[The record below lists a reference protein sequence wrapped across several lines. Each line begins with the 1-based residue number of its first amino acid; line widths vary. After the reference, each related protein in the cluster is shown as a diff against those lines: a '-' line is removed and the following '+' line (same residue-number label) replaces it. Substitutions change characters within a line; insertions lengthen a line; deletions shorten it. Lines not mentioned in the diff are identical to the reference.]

1 MFEYEHP
8 TIDRYTWVQQQP
20 TSAASHAD
28 PAGHRDKETRLATDD
43 DAYDIHWMTQAL
55 ALADD
60 AAAAG
65 EVPVGA
71 LIVRD
76 GQLLGTGY
84 NQPIA
89 TSDACAHAEIM
100 AIRAAC
106 AAVDNYRLPGATL
119 YCTLEPCAMCA
130 GAIGHARIARVVY
143 GADDF
148 RAGAV
153 HSIFRVLDE
162 ARLNHRVVHTGGVLA
177 DASAAR
183 LRRFFRARRDP
194 GRSESLG

>member
-1 MFEYEHP
+1 M
-8 TIDRYTWVQQQP
+8 
-20 TSAASHAD
+20 
-28 PAGHRDKETRLATDD
+28 ATHD
-43 DAYDIHWMTQAL
+43 DADDIAWMTRAL

-76 GQLLGTGY
+76 DQLLGSGF

-89 TSDACAHAEIM
+89 TCDASAHAEII

-162 ARLNHRVVHTGGVLA
+162 TRLNHRVAHTGGVLA
-177 DASAAR
+177 EASAAR
-183 LRRFFRARRDP
+183 LRDFFRARRDA
-194 GRSESLG
+194 GRPESLG